1 MRGLFGFVVGVVV
14 GVVAGLLLAPTSG
27 RELRVQL
34 GQEAE
39 AELKKAQAEW
49 NKALEQVHQ
58 SIEATRS
65 DLKAYVDQARA
76 GRTAGP
82 VTEVKS

>member
-1 MRGLFGFVVGVVV
+1 MGQLFSFVVGVAV
-14 GVVAGLLLAPTSG
+14 GVMAGLLVAPRSG
-27 RELRVQL
+27 QELRAQL
-34 GQEAE
+34 GQDAE

-65 DLKAYVDQARA
+65 ELKAYIDQAQA
-76 GRTAGP
+76 GKASGR
-82 VTEVKS
+82 